1 MAIDYDLLIV
11 GGGMAGASLACA
23 LADTGMRIVILE
35 AVPWQSDLQP
45 SYDVRT
51 ISLSHGSRLIY
62 ETMGIWQKIDPQ
74 ACCPINSIHISDRG
88 HPGFTHLDRKDAGV
102 EALGYVVENR
112 AIGAALM
119 NRLEQ
124 IENVDIISPATVSD
138 VDIGQDIACLSCA
151 VEGKQTTVKGKLVVV
166 ADGGRSGLRDKL
178 NFQTSVDQYQ
188 QTAIVCNVSP
198 GQSHQHSAYE
208 RFTASGPLA
217 MLPMNGNRCWCVW
230 AVNEGDVDELM
241 SLSDEQ
247 FLQRLQNQF
256 GDRLGR
262 FSRAGKRYTYPL
274 ARNRVDTTIGS
285 RVVLVGNAAHTVHPV
300 AAQGFNLGL
309 RDVTWLAEVLA
320 QAKAEK
326 QDVGTL
332 EVLKSYEDIRARDTK
347 RVTGFT
353 HAMIK
358 LFTSQVPPVIAGRN
372 LGLLLTDIVPEL
384 KHALLKRTMGMA
396 GRQSKLARG
405 LVLKQ
410 HRQSETG

>member
-1 MAIDYDLLIV
+1 MARVYDLLIV

-23 LADTGMRIVILE
+23 LAETGMRIAVLE
-35 AVPWQSDLQP
+35 AVPWQSDVQP

-62 ETMGIWQKIDPQ
+62 ETMGIWQQIDDQ
-74 ACCPINSIHISDRG
+74 AICPINSIHISDRG
-88 HPGFTHLDRKDAGV
+88 HLGSAHLDRKDAGV

-124 IENVDIISPATVSD
+124 IDHVDIICPATVSD
-138 VDIGQDIACLSCA
+138 VGIDEDIATLSCS
-151 VEGKQTTVKGKLVVV
+151 VEGKETTVKSKLVVI
-166 ADGGRSGLRDKL
+166 ADGGRSDLRDKL
-178 NFQTSVDQYQ
+178 NFKTRIDDYQ
-188 QTAIVCNVSP
+188 QTAVVCNVTP
-198 GQSHQHSAYE
+198 GQSHRYRAYE

-217 MLPMNGNRCWCVW
+217 MLPMNDNRCWCVW
-230 AVNEGDVDELM
+230 AVDEVDVDELM
-241 SLSDEQ
+241 SLSKEQ
-247 FLQRLQNQF
+247 FLQRLQKQF

-262 FSRAGKRYTYPL
+262 FSRAGKRYAYPL
-274 ARNRVDTTIGS
+274 ARNRVDTSIS
-285 RVVLVGNAAHTVHPV
+285 ERVVLVGNAAHTVHPV

-309 RDVTWLAEVLA
+309 RDVAWLAEVLA
-320 QAKAEK
+320 QAYAEK

-332 EVLKSYEDIRARDTK
+332 QVLKSYEDIRARDTK

-353 HAMIK
+353 HGMIK
-358 LFTSQVPPVIAGRN
+358 LFTSQIPPVIAGRN
-372 LGLLLTDIVPEL
+372 LGLLVTDIVPEL
-384 KHALLKRTMGMA
+384 KHALLKRTMGMT

-410 HRQSETG
+410 YG